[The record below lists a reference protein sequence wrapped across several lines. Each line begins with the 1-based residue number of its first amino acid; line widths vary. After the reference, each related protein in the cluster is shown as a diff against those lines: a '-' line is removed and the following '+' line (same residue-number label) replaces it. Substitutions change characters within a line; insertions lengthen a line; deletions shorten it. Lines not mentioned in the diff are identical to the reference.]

1 MKSFKLMLA
10 GVSLLLLCGCGTQ
23 VQKENEATCA
33 NESKENAVIENMMS
47 RRSIRKY

>member
-1 MKSFKLMLA
+1 MKSIKLMLA

-33 NESKENAVIENMMS
+33 NESEGKTCKEVMARTAQEI
-47 RRSIRKY
+47 